1 MKRLQTLETLKTIKP
16 ELVKQFGITKLAL
29 FGSTVRDEATEN
41 SDVDILIAFDSTAT
55 SAGYFGVQFYL
66 EDNLG
71 CAVDLITEKALRAEL
86 RPFVEKKAVYV

>member
-1 MKRLQTLETLKTIKP
+1 MKRLQTLEILKTIKP

-41 SDVDILIAFDSTAT
+41 SDVDILIAFDNTAT

-71 CAVDLITEKALRAEL
+71 CVVDLITEKALRAEL
-86 RPFVEKKAVYV
+86 RPFVEKEAVYV